1 MANEI
6 QDNGWRFAQCFGEK
20 GDLEEINEGNIL

>member
-1 MANEI
+1 MSNEI

-20 GDLEEINEGNIL
+20 GDLEEINEGTF